1 MKKKSILNLSL
12 HLILSI
18 VILSEISCESPN
30 KNNDRP
36 NIVYIL
42 ADDLGYG
49 ELGSF
54 GQTEIETPNI
64 DLLASE
70 GMIFTDHY
78 SGSPVCA
85 PSRSV
90 LMTGLHTG
98 KTPIRDNDEWS
109 ARGNIGSLKAM
120 FEDSKLEGQRPL
132 PDSIVTVAQLLQ
144 KNGYKTGIFGK
155 WGLGAPNTNSIP
167 NKKGFDYFYGYNCQR
182 IAHTFYPS
190 HLWRNGERD
199 ILDNYI
205 IERAVGLS
213 PDLDKYDP
221 VNYKPFNQKD
231 YAPTLIQNE
240 LIKFIEDNKE
250 DNFFVYYANQ
260 IPHLALQAPSKWENY
275 YREKFGQEEPFTGKS
290 YYPSLTPKATYA
302 AMISYLDEQVGE
314 IVKKLKQ
321 IGKYENTLI
330 IFTSDNGP
338 THKKE
343 VDTNFFKSAGN
354 LNGERNRLKGSVH
367 EAGIRVPFIASW
379 PKSIEKGSKS
389 NHISAFQDFFP
400 TVCDILEIDA
410 PYPIDGI
417 SYLPTFLGRD
427 QKKHEYLYWEISGYG
442 GQQAIRQGNWKG
454 LKKNLQKG
462 KQKLE
467 LYNLEKDILE
477 KNDVSK
483 DNADIVEKLEK
494 LLVEARTKPTLNRF
508 KIKALDN

>member
-18 VILSEISCESPN
+18 VILSQISCESPN
-30 KNNDRP
+30 KNIDRP

-70 GMIFTDHY
+70 GMIFTNHY

-98 KTPIRDNDEWS
+98 NTPIRDNDEWS

-120 FEDSKLEGQRPL
+120 FQDSKLEGQRPL

-190 HLWRNGERD
+190 HLWRNDERD

-417 SYLPTFLGRD
+417 SYLPTFQGRD

-483 DNADIVEKLEK
+483 DNAVIVQKLEK
-494 LLVEARTKPTLNRF
+494 LLVEARTKPSLNRF